1 MEKEL
6 KNRIENKKNDD
17 QNFKFAQF
25 KINPIAYL
33 YMFINIIVV
42 IGAAITFILF
52 RRSPNVFFEISLL
65 SSIFNFLAIFLLAI
79 FLFFETRNIL
89 AKKFHI
95 NHKWYKFFIGSII
108 LFAIMCSFS
117 TIICWLWP
125 LEEWKVNLNL
135 IITMIVSII
144 CIGLYWYAR
153 FHIDKDIFQR
163 MHGCINQNDSD
174 KLTNYKGK
182 NEIKNK
188 SNVNKVKSM
197 QNDPN
202 NIRKKDAKK

>member
-1 MEKEL
+1 
-6 KNRIENKKNDD
+6 
-17 QNFKFAQF
+17 
-25 KINPIAYL
+25 
-33 YMFINIIVV
+33 
-42 IGAAITFILF
+42 
-52 RRSPNVFFEISLL
+52 
-65 SSIFNFLAIFLLAI
+65 
-79 FLFFETRNIL
+79 
-89 AKKFHI
+89 
-95 NHKWYKFFIGSII
+95 
-108 LFAIMCSFS
+108 
-117 TIICWLWP
+117 
-125 LEEWKVNLNL
+125 
-135 IITMIVSII
+135 MIVSII